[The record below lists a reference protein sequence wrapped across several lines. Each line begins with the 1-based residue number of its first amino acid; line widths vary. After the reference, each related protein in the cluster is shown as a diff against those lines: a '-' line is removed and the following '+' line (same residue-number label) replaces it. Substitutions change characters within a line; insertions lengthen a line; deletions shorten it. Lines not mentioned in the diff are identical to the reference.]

1 MKKLLFVTALLA
13 LGTMAF
19 GENPPQGTKAAA
31 TVEVKAKI
39 VDGNFIISDIDGK
52 PIVIDFG
59 ELYADQAQSA
69 VAYVD
74 YKVTS
79 KVAAATDPIK
89 FDITL
94 GGKADA
100 PTEVTI
106 STDRATGQEATS
118 SMKANLTLSEYKGEM
133 AVGTKEYIGR
143 IDGTIASDE
152 LAGKEVGTYLG
163 STKLEISV
171 TQ

>member
-19 GENPPQGTKAAA
+19 GVNPTEGKASAN
-31 TVEVKAKI
+31 VEVKAKI
-39 VDGNFIISDIDGK
+39 VDGNFIISDIDGR
-52 PIVIDFG
+52 PIVVNFG
-59 ELYADQAQSA
+59 ELYADQTQSG
-69 VAYVD
+69 VASVE

-79 KVAAATDPIK
+79 KVAAETNPIK

-106 STDRATGQEATS
+106 STNREQGAVASD
-118 SMKANLTLSEYKGEM
+118 SMKANLTLSEYKGEI
-133 AVGTKEYIGR
+133 APKAKEYIGR
-143 IDGTIASDE
+143 IDGTISSTE
-152 LAGKEVGTYLG
+152 LAGKTVGTYLG